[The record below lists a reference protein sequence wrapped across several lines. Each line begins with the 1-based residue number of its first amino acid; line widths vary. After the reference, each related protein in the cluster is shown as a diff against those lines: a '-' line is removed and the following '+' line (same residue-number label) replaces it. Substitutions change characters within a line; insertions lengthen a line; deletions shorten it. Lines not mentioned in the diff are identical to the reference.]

1 MRMKNKVLV
10 LIMFFSCFLSLCSC
24 SRKVNNVI
32 YYSTQFLDK
41 FELEEVNEDDYNK
54 IPLKEDFFYQISDDK
69 KIVSFYSD
77 GTSKEKSVNGVILND
92 RIISYNDLI
101 LGLVYDT
108 KYSIYDFI
116 NDNYID
122 LNYDLNDYDNMYL
135 YISNQQ
141 LYLIGSKEDKSVIY
155 KIDEY
160 YNKEELNT
168 VELNTQN
175 GIAFFYFENEYF
187 VIQNSEYEYYTN
199 CENNL
204 TQLIIDNQLDIIDDE
219 IYSVMNYVNG
229 ETNTTSYFFKHT
241 LFYGDDSFEKE
252 FYEKNKDIDDYYN
265 ELNGTDEYKKY
276 IKHFDL
282 CDLFCKKNTHIEY
295 AGRIEDCYQFY
306 YNHIYYFLLP
316 NWISPYGQ
324 STDRGYYFIR
334 FDAINS
340 KFEISEFNMDDKVK
354 NVKQVGNQIQ
364 MTVALNYDGEL
375 VNRVYYIK

>member
-24 SRKVNNVI
+24 ARKVNNVI

-41 FELEEVNEDDYNK
+41 FELEEVLEDDYNK
-54 IPLKEDFFYQISDDK
+54 IPLKEDIFYQISDDK
-69 KIVSFYSD
+69 KIVFFYSD

-92 RIISYNDLI
+92 QIISYNDLI

-135 YISNQQ
+135 YVSNQQ

-241 LFYGDDSFEKE
+241 LFYGDDSFEK
-252 FYEKNKDIDDYYN
+252 I
-265 ELNGTDEYKKY
+265 
-276 IKHFDL
+276 
-282 CDLFCKKNTHIEY
+282 
-295 AGRIEDCYQFY
+295 
-306 YNHIYYFLLP
+306 
-316 NWISPYGQ
+316 
-324 STDRGYYFIR
+324 
-334 FDAINS
+334 
-340 KFEISEFNMDDKVK
+340 
-354 NVKQVGNQIQ
+354 
-364 MTVALNYDGEL
+364 
-375 VNRVYYIK
+375 